1 MGLGVGFSVVC
12 ASLLS
17 RILSFGFCAFLP
29 VLGLSMPT
37 LQVRFGIIGSQE
49 VGSIQVSAI
58 IPSPWIWCRG
68 ALCQVFDRR
77 VQALCLYRCG
87 LVWLIR
93 CSSSSL
99 TRKRNC

>member
-1 MGLGVGFSVVC
+1 VVVGLGVGVSVVF
-12 ASLLS
+12 ASLLA

-37 LQVRFGIIGSQE
+37 LQVLFGIIGCQE

-68 ALCQVFDRR
+68 LFVKCLTEECKPFVFTD
-77 VQALCLYRCG
+77 VG
-87 LVWLIR
+87 W
-93 CSSSSL
+93 SG
-99 TRKRNC
+99 